1 MLFFDTICVGNKIFK
16 KLNSMKKIYKLLFLA
31 LACTVSAQNYRFVY
45 EYKMRSDIDHK
56 DSQVTDYMNLDSDGK
71 KSYFYNA
78 VKYKRDSIYQAD
90 KDLKALFKS
99 KNYDRNLGYIIEKDY
114 SKREANL
121 YDKYKTANLVI
132 ADSEV
137 PKWSVQKEFLNIN
150 GMNCQKAVTRYKG
163 REWEAWFS
171 KDYPISD
178 GPYKFNGLPG
188 LVVRIKDTD
197 NDHVFNMIQVK
208 KVNSIF
214 GFVPKNNKKMTDQEY
229 RKLLKDDTFSP
240 EDIESINIDG
250 QAGKMGIQLKDG
262 YVTQLELSQIKKAGK
277 GNEDAELGRLL
288 KKSNNPIEKEMAN

>member
-1 MLFFDTICVGNKIFK
+1 
-16 KLNSMKKIYKLLFLA
+16 MKKIYKLLLLA

-45 EYKMRSDIDHK
+45 EYKMKSDIDHK
-56 DSQVTDYMNLDSDGK
+56 DSLVTDYMNLDSDGK
-71 KSYFYNA
+71 TSYFYNA
-78 VKYKRDSIYQAD
+78 VKYERDSVYQAD
-90 KDLKALFKS
+90 KNLKVLFKS
-99 KNYDRNLGYIIEKDY
+99 KNYDRSLSYIIEKDY

-132 ADSEV
+132 TDSEV
-137 PKWSVQKEFLNIN
+137 PKWSVEKEFLNIN
-150 GMNCQKAVTRYKG
+150 GMNCQKAVARYKG

-188 LVVRIKDTD
+188 IVVRIKDID
-197 NDHVFNMIQVK
+197 NEHVFNMVQVK

-214 GFVPKNNKKMTDQEY
+214 SFVPKNNKKMSDKEY
-229 RKLLKDDTFSP
+229 RKLLKDDIFSP

-250 QAGKMGIQLKDG
+250 QTGKMGVQLKDG
-262 YVTQLELSQIKKAGK
+262 YATQLDMSLIKKAGK

-288 KKSNNPIEKEMAN
+288 KKSNNPIEKETAD

>member
-1 MLFFDTICVGNKIFK
+1 
-16 KLNSMKKIYKLLFLA
+16 MKKIYKLLLLA

-45 EYKMRSDIDHK
+45 EYKMKSDIDHK
-56 DSQVTDYMNLDSDGK
+56 DSLVTDYMNLDSDGK

-78 VKYKRDSIYQAD
+78 VKYERDSVYQAD
-90 KDLKALFKS
+90 KNLKVLFKS
-99 KNYDRNLGYIIEKDY
+99 KNYDRSLSYIIEKDY

-132 ADSEV
+132 TDSEV
-137 PKWSVQKEFLNIN
+137 PKWSVEKEFLNIN
-150 GMNCQKAVTRYKG
+150 GMNCQKAVARYKG

-188 LVVRIKDTD
+188 IVVRIKDID
-197 NDHVFNMIQVK
+197 NEHVFNMIQVK

-214 GFVPKNNKKMTDQEY
+214 SFVPKNNKKMSDKEY
-229 RKLLKDDTFSP
+229 RKLLKDDIFSP

-250 QAGKMGIQLKDG
+250 QTGKMGVQLKDG
-262 YVTQLELSQIKKAGK
+262 YATQLDMSLIKKAGK

-288 KKSNNPIEKEMAN
+288 KKSNNPIEKETAD